1 MSMHTIGKELVYGL
15 TAEGRYAYI
24 DDVENGLLCNCT
36 CPACGSKLIARNEGK
51 KNKHHFAHYS
61 KAECDYICQTN
72 IHCMA
77 QEILQD
83 DEYIILPPDY
93 EDCGNWRCL
102 YDGNAYRC
110 HIDHIESEKRISNI
124 IPDIVITSGNA
135 TIFVEIYVTHAVD
148 ETKRKKIET
157 LGNCFAV
164 EIDLSDLA
172 YKDLSKEQLR
182 DYLFDSKRARWI
194 FNPVTTL
201 LHKNL
206 ETSLTKQSLEKEKA
220 LVTCPQG
227 RLHKRRLSSCEECSM
242 YFGQDTDCI
251 KCLYNCVFSNS
262 KITLPRL
269 VPLKKTMKRVL
280 QPGDQ
285 RPLSMF
291 GGIPLR

>member
-1 MSMHTIGKELVYGL
+1 MSILTIGKELVYGL
-15 TAEGRYAYI
+15 TADGKYAYI

-36 CPACGSKLIARNEGK
+36 CPTCGSKLIARNEGK

-61 KAECDYICQTN
+61 NVECDYICQTN

-83 DEYIILPPDY
+83 EEYIILPPDY

-102 YDGNAYRC
+102 YDENAYRC

-124 IPDIVITSGNA
+124 IPDIVVTSGTA
-135 TIFVEIYVTHAVD
+135 TIFIEIYVTHAVD
-148 ETKRKKIET
+148 ETKRKKIEN
-157 LGNCFAV
+157 LGNCFVV

-182 DYLFDSKRARWI
+182 DYLFDLKRMRWI
-194 FNPVTTL
+194 FNPATNP
-201 LHKNL
+201 LHKSL
-206 ETSLTKQSLEKEKA
+206 KISLTDQGLEKEQN
-220 LVTCPQG
+220 LVICPQG
-227 RLHKRRLSSCEECSM
+227 RLHKRRLSSCKECSM
-242 YFGQDTDCI
+242 YFGQDNDCI
-251 KCLYNCVFSNS
+251 KCLYNCVFSNNQ
-262 KITLPRL
+262 KPLPKL

-285 RPLSMF
+285 RPLNTF
-291 GGIPLR
+291 GGIPLK